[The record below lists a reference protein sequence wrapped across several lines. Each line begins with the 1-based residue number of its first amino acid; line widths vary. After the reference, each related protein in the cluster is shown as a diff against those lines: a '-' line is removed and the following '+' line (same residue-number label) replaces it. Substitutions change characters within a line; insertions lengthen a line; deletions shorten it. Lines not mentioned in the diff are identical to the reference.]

1 MIICANTFHL
11 SAVLFHANLELNKL
25 DKKCQSMP
33 TPRVI
38 HILAVCCCVNIDIT
52 VCGTRVN
59 VYMCKMLADVHEA
72 EQIQPATCLP
82 LIDLGLT
89 GHSRRT
95 KLSFF
100 PFMNLPPT
108 DEQFLDDL
116 AVREPFKYCLAD
128 FFRQRN
134 PSSP

>member
-1 MIICANTFHL
+1 
-11 SAVLFHANLELNKL
+11 
-25 DKKCQSMP
+25 
-33 TPRVI
+33 
-38 HILAVCCCVNIDIT
+38 
-52 VCGTRVN
+52 
-59 VYMCKMLADVHEA
+59 MCKMLADVHEA

-108 DEQFLDDL
+108 DDL
-116 AVREPFKYCLAD
+116 ALMEPFKYCLEDFVSRRGNPCPPSPPNAD
-128 FFRQRN
+128 LLLPPFYGEGDQIGLKMDEKGIKMDQKK
-134 PSSP
+134 

>member
-1 MIICANTFHL
+1 
-11 SAVLFHANLELNKL
+11 
-25 DKKCQSMP
+25 
-33 TPRVI
+33 
-38 HILAVCCCVNIDIT
+38 
-52 VCGTRVN
+52 
-59 VYMCKMLADVHEA
+59 MLADVHEA

-95 KLSFF
+95 KVSFF

-116 AVREPFKYCLAD
+116 ALMEPFKYCLEDFVSRRGNPCPPSPPNAD
-128 FFRQRN
+128 LLLPKKIGGLAR
-134 PSSP
+134 SPPPFTVKVTK

>member
-1 MIICANTFHL
+1 
-11 SAVLFHANLELNKL
+11 
-25 DKKCQSMP
+25 
-33 TPRVI
+33 
-38 HILAVCCCVNIDIT
+38 
-52 VCGTRVN
+52 
-59 VYMCKMLADVHEA
+59 MLADVHEA

-89 GHSRRT
+89 GHSRRK

-116 AVREPFKYCLAD
+116 ALMEPFKYCLED
-128 FFRQRN
+128 FEGVAPAPPLLLQTFYCLKK
-134 PSSP
+134 